1 MADGK
6 RVKAVGH
13 AGKTGWFY
21 IHDRATGKLIRKSQA
36 FVPQENMFA
45 QPTAAGVRMLPGAN
59 GGSEWSPVA
68 YSPDTRMV
76 YVLGLHQP
84 MNYITHSA
92 PFDRGKLW
100 LGSAFVA
107 IPSEEQWG
115 TFTAIDVN
123 TGKIAWQNKL
133 PDPLIG
139 GALATAGGGGFPRGG
154 GTRHFFAVGPENRQE
169 AWRVP
174 GGGGGQCP
182 PHLVR
187 GGGGAVHSR
196 RPRGNLPAP
205 L

>member
-1 MADGK
+1 M
-6 RVKAVGH
+6 
-13 AGKTGWFY
+13 
-21 IHDRATGKLIRKSQA
+21 HDSTTGKKIRKAQA
-36 FVPQENMFA
+36 FGPQENMFA

-59 GGSEWSPVA
+59 GGSEWSPAA
-68 YSPDTRMV
+68 YSPDTHMV

-107 IPSEEQWG
+107 IPGEQQSG

-139 GALATAGGGGFPRGG
+139 GALATAGGGGFSRGG
-154 GTRHFFAVGPENRQE
+154 RARPIFPVGAETRAG
-169 AWRVP
+169 ALGGP
-174 GGGGGQCP
+174 GGA
-182 PHLVR
+182 
-187 GGGGAVHSR
+187 GGAR
-196 RPRGNLPAP
+196 RAP
-205 L
+205 LLLGARVAVSSAPAG